1 MAPSSPSSS
10 AALAAPNLRLVTT
23 GEYPAQDLR
32 QQAGIAPRRALSA
45 CLVET
50 GGVDPGDLARATALH
65 QREEATLQD
74 ILLANGWITEPRL
87 LRAMARRW
95 DCSEVDLAS
104 APPDPSLL
112 RLIGA
117 PFCLKHAVIPW
128 RRHGAGVII
137 ATARPES
144 FNALRLRLPP
154 SLGEAHMVLAPQGAI
169 RLAVARCAG
178 TDLTDSAEARVMARE
193 SCRRF
198 GTGAQGAALVGGVLL
213 GTALLHP
220 AMSLAAL
227 FLLSCLGL
235 LALTCLKA
243 AAALAHG
250 PRALRARPVP
260 GLSPP
265 EEPPPSIARLPVVS
279 ILVPLYKE
287 RRIAEHLLARLRA
300 LDYPRELLDVI
311 LVLEADDV
319 TTRATLAATQLPPWI
334 SVVPVPKGR
343 VRTKPRA
350 MNYALDFCRG
360 SLIGIYDAEDA
371 PAPGQIHA
379 VVRRFRERGPEVAC
393 LQGILDFYNA
403 ERNWLARCFTI
414 EYATWFRLILPG
426 LARLGLVIPL
436 GGTTLFFRRAALEE
450 LGGWDAYNVTEDA
463 DLGLRLARRGYRAE
477 TIETVTREEANCRAL
492 PWVRQRSRWIKGYAI
507 TYAVHMRHPA
517 ALWRDLG
524 AWRFLGVQVLF
535 AGSILQVLL
544 APLLWSCWLMFFGLW
559 HPIAGVFAPWVFW
572 SAIGLFLASEV
583 VTILTGM
590 AAVVQKGERWLVK
603 WVPTLH
609 VYFPLGTLAA
619 YKAMYELLRSPF
631 YWDKTDHGRLGGA

>member
-1 MAPSSPSSS
+1 MASSS
-10 AALAAPNLRLVTT
+10 LAPASLAPPSLRLVQTEAHGT
-23 GEYPAQDLR
+23 EEQGHEGAYT
-32 QQAGIAPRRALSA
+32 PRRALSA
-45 CLVET
+45 CLVEI

-65 QREEATLQD
+65 QREEAPLQD

-87 LRAMARRW
+87 IKAMARRW
-95 DCSEVDLAS
+95 GCTEVDLA
-104 APPDPSLL
+104 AEPPDPTLL

-117 PFCLKHAVIPW
+117 PFCLKHGLVPW
-128 RRHGAGVII
+128 RRHGAGVVI
-137 ATARPES
+137 ATTRPES
-144 FNALRLRLPP
+144 FNALRPRLPP
-154 SLGEAHMVLAPQGAI
+154 SFGPVHMVLAPQAAI
-169 RLAVARCAG
+169 RHAVARCAKG
-178 TDLTDSAEARVMARE
+178 ELVDSAEARVMVRD

-198 GTGAQGAALVGGVLL
+198 GTLTQGALVVAAVLL
-213 GTALLHP
+213 VAALLHP
-220 AMSLAAL
+220 TVALATL
-227 FLLSCLGL
+227 FLLACLGL
-235 LALTCLKA
+235 FALTGLKA

-319 TTRATLAATQLPPWI
+319 TTRATLAATELPPWI
-334 SVVPVPKGR
+334 SVVPVPTGR

-379 VVRRFRERGPEVAC
+379 VVRRFQERGPEVAC

-450 LGGWDAYNVTEDA
+450 LGGWDAHNVTEDA

-492 PWVRQRSRWIKGYAI
+492 PWVKQRSRWIKGYAI

-517 ALWRDLG
+517 ALWQDLG
-524 AWRFLGVQVLF
+524 AWRFFGVQVLF

-559 HPIAGVFAPWVFW
+559 HPIAGVFPPAVIWA
-572 SAIGLFLASEV
+572 AIGLFLTSEV

-590 AAVVQKGERWLVK
+590 AAAVQKGEGWLVK

-609 VYFPLGTLAA
+609 FYHPLGTLAA
-619 YKAMYELLRSPF
+619 YKAMYELVRSPF
-631 YWDKTDHGRLGGA
+631 YWDKTDHGTLGGA